1 MRRHD
6 DLAWFFGGDME
17 AALGLRSNF
26 APLVDLAMSGLAGG
40 GARPP
45 AEVSSRRIDDATRA
59 RAIRSALEQLDAPTL
74 QVLWALH
81 APMQF
86 AAEVR
91 RALGELAAVVLLTPT
106 GRREL
111 ERAAE
116 RRTRKE
122 REKAPRDWLLSV
134 VVQAEALL
142 ETLRGEADG
151 LARGALDA
159 YRQVVKATAAKTQET
174 DAPPVSRRRRRRAE
188 EDDIEPILP
197 SAAWRR

>member
-26 APLVDLAMSGLAGG
+26 APLVDLAMSGLGGG
-40 GARPP
+40 GARPA
-45 AEVSSRRIDDATRA
+45 AEVSDRRIDDATRA
-59 RAIRSALEQLDAPTL
+59 RAIRSVLEQLDTATV

-91 RALGELAAVVLLTPT
+91 RSLGELAAVVLLTAT

-111 ERAAE
+111 ARAAE

-134 VVQAEALL
+134 VVQAEGLL
-142 ETLRGEADG
+142 ETLRGEADA
-151 LARGALDA
+151 LAREALDA
-159 YRQVVKATAAKTQET
+159 YRDVTQA
-174 DAPPVSRRRRRRAE
+174 DAPPVSRRRRRRAD
-188 EDDIEPILP
+188 EDDVAPILP